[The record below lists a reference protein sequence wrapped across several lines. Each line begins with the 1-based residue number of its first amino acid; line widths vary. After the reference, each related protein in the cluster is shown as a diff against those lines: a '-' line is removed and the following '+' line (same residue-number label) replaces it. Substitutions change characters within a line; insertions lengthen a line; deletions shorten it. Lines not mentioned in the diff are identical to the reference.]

1 MKNSAEKPLST
12 SRNLKIGTF
21 HIGSAMADV
30 LGSGVWNR
38 VMIQDLGFAATPVG
52 LLLALRYF
60 LAPLAMWAG
69 GRSDQTNVHG
79 YRRLPWIIGGR
90 LAMALGYLMVAV
102 ATVELVRSGGI
113 WWLAIIIGFLAISVG
128 ASVSGSTFLALV
140 YDRAGEDNRGRAVGV
155 VWTFLLVG
163 FGIAGVLFSIL
174 LPNYSEGAFVS
185 FFGAVVLIMLGL
197 WVFSLWGEEQPI
209 TERLQVQTGESPK
222 KLGAQLR
229 ELMASRSARMLAA
242 FMFFSFMAAF
252 MQDSLLEPFGGAV
265 FDLSTGDTTRFQALW
280 ATPAIIMSGVTLW
293 AHRRYPGVGYR
304 RFTQW
309 GVLAMLATFVLL
321 ALTAWTE
328 QIAMLRPTLLLLGF
342 GYGLW
347 NIGTLGLMVESS
359 RTDSAGLDLGVWTV
373 VVTLCRGGGILLGA
387 VFYDLLNLLL
397 DVPATAFGIVFALEA
412 ALLVMALG
420 VLNQIQASESPITDP
435 AREGEWVLSSSMD

>member
-1 MKNSAEKPLST
+1 
-12 SRNLKIGTF
+12 
-21 HIGSAMADV
+21 
-30 LGSGVWNR
+30 
-38 VMIQDLGFAATPVG
+38 
-52 LLLALRYF
+52 
-60 LAPLAMWAG
+60 
-69 GRSDQTNVHG
+69 
-79 YRRLPWIIGGR
+79 
-90 LAMALGYLMVAV
+90 
-102 ATVELVRSGGI
+102 
-113 WWLAIIIGFLAISVG
+113 
-128 ASVSGSTFLALV
+128 
-140 YDRAGEDNRGRAVGV
+140 
-155 VWTFLLVG
+155 
-163 FGIAGVLFSIL
+163 
-174 LPNYSEGAFVS
+174 
-185 FFGAVVLIMLGL
+185 
-197 WVFSLWGEEQPI
+197 
-209 TERLQVQTGESPK
+209 
-222 KLGAQLR
+222 
-229 ELMASRSARMLAA
+229 
-242 FMFFSFMAAF
+242 
-252 MQDSLLEPFGGAV
+252 
-265 FDLSTGDTTRFQALW
+265 
-280 ATPAIIMSGVTLW
+280 VTLW

-412 ALLVMALG
+412 VLLVMALG